1 MNPEYTENRKNR
13 TAKFAKI
20 IIFLVSLVV
29 AAASATLYQESNSR
43 SSSSGISASAAAT
56 AGAIEAVQSFM
67 QGEPFSTADGVNVI
81 SSDVPTI
88 KTTLPDVDGSST
100 RQSLLERFDHATV
113 NKHSTAHLSD
123 LPGASIAA
131 Y

>member
-1 MNPEYTENRKNR
+1 MNPNDTENKKNQ

-20 IIFLVSLVV
+20 IILLVSFVV
-29 AAASATLYQESNSR
+29 AAAGATLYQESNSK
-43 SSSSGISASAAAT
+43 SSSSAISAAEAAT
-56 AGAIEAVQSFM
+56 EETIKVVQSFM

-81 SSDVPTI
+81 TSDAATI
-88 KTTLPDVDGSST
+88 RTAHPGVYGSSP
-100 RQSLLERFDHATV
+100 RQSMLERLDHSTV